1 MAITVLKDLG
11 LHFHTPINNPRA
23 LYLDELRRDDPEMKP
38 PTVTP
43 ESVSIRGLQ
52 VNLLPP
58 NECVHFD
65 YERRNNMMGDLM
77 SIQAPI
83 RFFNAQAAVCML
95 DDPGTCTVVYL
106 EYNLRTQ
113 FVKPNLVFFGAC
125 IQKTFSEV
133 TAEAGS
139 TRFPAFVEQAYV
151 LDAYGDS
158 TEIKLLDFRYTTT
171 GMQAVRKEYVYNG
184 VGITSLLE
192 DCPYEDGTDEL
203 DMYISCL

>member
-11 LHFHTPINNPRA
+11 LHFHTPSNNPRA
-23 LYLDELRRDDPEMKP
+23 LYLAELRRDDPEMKP

-58 NECVHFD
+58 HECVHFEN
-65 YERRNNMMGDLM
+65 ERRNNMLGDFVTGLGPG
-77 SIQAPI
+77 Q
-83 RFFNAQAAVCML
+83 FFNAQAAVCML
-95 DDPGTCTVVYL
+95 DDPGTCTVVYM
-106 EYNLRTQ
+106 EYKLRTQ
-113 FVKPNLVFFGAC
+113 FVEPNLIFFGAC

-133 TAEAGS
+133 TAQTGS
-139 TRFPAFVEQAYV
+139 TRWPAFIEQAYV

-158 TEIKLLDFRYTTT
+158 TKIKLLDFRYTTT

-184 VGITSLLE
+184 ASITELLE

>member
-1 MAITVLKDLG
+1 MTITVLKDLG
-11 LHFHTPINNPRA
+11 LHFHTPSNNPRA
-23 LYLDELRRDDPEMKP
+23 LYLAELRRDDPEMRP
-38 PTVTP
+38 PTVTS

-58 NECVHFD
+58 EECIHF
-65 YERRNNMMGDLM
+65 ENSRRNNMMADLVNI
-77 SIQAPI
+77 SSP
-83 RFFNAQAAVCML
+83 RFFFNAQAAVCML

-106 EYNLRTQ
+106 EYNLRVQ
-113 FVKPNLVFFGAC
+113 FVDPELIFFGAC

-139 TRFPAFVEQAYV
+139 TRFPSFVEQAYA
-151 LDAYGDS
+151 LNAHGS
-158 TEIKLLDFRYTTT
+158 SSAIKLMDFRYTNS
-171 GMQAVRKEYVYNG
+171 GMREVRKEYAYNG
-184 VGITSLLE
+184 VQITHLLE